1 MPLCLNAFIQNLI
14 IMVKIERLLE
24 WAASD
29 EGLSVMRKRFFVIN
43 WKSLNFLQIKYA
55 THFIKSF
62 KISPIF
68 AYFGLLRSF
77 P

>member
-1 MPLCLNAFIQNLI
+1 
-14 IMVKIERLLE
+14 MVKIERLLE

-29 EGLSVMRKRFFVIN
+29 EGLSVMRKRLFVIN

-55 THFIKSF
+55 TYFIKSF
-62 KISPIF
+62 KLSSPIF